1 MYSVSL
7 FNPAE
12 TVIHYPSA
20 DKNTPHLLS
29 MPFKEILSQPDQL
42 AFTMLNNNP
51 GYNLVT
57 GLTTR
62 VKVTDTR
69 DNSIVFSGRVIPT
82 QSNMANGE
90 FTKDVAC
97 EGALAY
103 LNDTHTR
110 RWKLT
115 NQTPAQ
121 ALTYL
126 LNQHNAKVDATRKI
140 YLGTVTVTQPIT
152 IDTNYETTLGAIVSK
167 VHNVLGGDL
176 RVRET
181 AGILYLDYLTAI
193 GANNGTMVRLGY
205 NMRDLIEEWDPSEII
220 TRLIP
225 LGYGEGINQL
235 GISGVNGGVEYLD
248 NAASIATYGVIEGVV
263 TNKDVQDA
271 ATLKVY
277 GNTVLGQKNQ
287 PRLTI
292 STSSLDLSVL
302 AGHEGEKYGNGDTLN
317 ILNDVMGIDVL
328 ARVIERSV
336 NLLTPWD
343 PALVISTRPIRL
355 TDQIIALKQKNQSL
369 ENAPQGNTCIY
380 SQNAQENA
388 DAGNPIRLDLDIPA
402 ETININRVYINLH
415 GRKYRVYEKG
425 MAAGGAQITSSGG
438 GGGFSVTSNNG
449 GGSTATSE
457 TKTFTE
463 YGKMSEPAQVVGDSH
478 VHTTFLDGAFFSHWH
493 LVVIPSHG
501 HLVVVSNHTHL
512 MTIAEHLH
520 QIQLGISESTYP
532 LNTKIKVNGVDIG
545 VNFGDGLTAFDE
557 YNLDI
562 TPHIAIGN
570 NKIEI
575 STEQNGRIEAIV
587 YSQIFIQSK

>member
-7 FNPAE
+7 FNGATE
-12 TVIHYPSA
+12 TVVHYPSA
-20 DKNTPHLLS
+20 DKDTTHLLS
-29 MPFKEILSQPDQL
+29 MPFKEMLSQPDQL
-42 AFTMLNNNP
+42 AFTMLSNNP

-82 QSNMANGE
+82 QSNMADGQ
-90 FTKDVAC
+90 FTKDVTC

-121 ALTYL
+121 VLTYL
-126 LNQHNAKVDATRKI
+126 LNQHNAKVDAARQI
-140 YLGTVTVTQPIT
+140 QLGTVTVTQPIT
-152 IDTNYETTLGAIVSK
+152 IDTNYETTLGAIVNK

-181 AGILYLDYLTAI
+181 AGILYLDYLESI
-193 GANNGTMVRLGY
+193 GANNGTVIKLGY
-205 NMRDLIEEWDPSEII
+205 NMKDLIEEWDPSEIV

-248 NAASIATYGVIEGVV
+248 NADSIATYGVIESVV
-263 TNKDVQDA
+263 TNKDIQDA

-277 GNTVLGQKNQ
+277 ANTVLSQKNQ

-292 STSSLDLSVL
+292 RASSLDLSFL

-328 ARVIERSV
+328 ARVIERSLD
-336 NLLTPWD
+336 LLAPWN

-355 TDQIIALKQKNQSL
+355 SDQIIQLKQKNQSL
-369 ENAPQGNTCIY
+369 ENAPQGSTFIDTFGYAENIDATHSFQLPIWISPDIINVNRVRLHVD
-380 SQNAQENA
+380 SQRFRAYETANA
-388 DAGNPIRLDLDIPA
+388 D
-402 ETININRVYINLH
+402 
-415 GRKYRVYEKG
+415 
-425 MAAGGAQITSSGG
+425 GG
-438 GGGFSVTSNNG
+438 GITKTSTSG
-449 GGSTATSE
+449 GGSTETS
-457 TKTFTE
+457 
-463 YGKMSEPAQVVGDSH
+463 DSDS
-478 VHTTFLDGAFFSHWH
+478 TTQTWH
-493 LVVIPSHG
+493 LTGAWSIPDVMELAGDPLHAHGLVPHDHPHAHTIVTPDHTHDITLLDHTHTIDYGIFEDTYPTDVQIKINSVVIP
-501 HLVVVSNHTHL
+501 
-512 MTIAEHLH
+512 
-520 QIQLGISESTYP
+520 
-532 LNTKIKVNGVDIG
+532 GVTLA
-545 VNFGDGLTAFDE
+545 DGGSLDM
-557 YNLDI
+557 DI
-562 TPHIAIGN
+562 TQYIGTSGTTFSL
-570 NKIEI
+570 EVT
-575 STEQNGRIEAIV
+575 SSRNGRVNVWVSVQA
-587 YSQIFIQSK
+587 FIQIK